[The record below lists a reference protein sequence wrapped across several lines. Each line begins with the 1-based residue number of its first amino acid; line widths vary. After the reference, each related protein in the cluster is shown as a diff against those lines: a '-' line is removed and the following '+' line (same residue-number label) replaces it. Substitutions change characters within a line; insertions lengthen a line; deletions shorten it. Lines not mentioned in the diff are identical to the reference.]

1 MHGIFHILKQALTE
15 CWALSLINVHWG
27 STPVS
32 LLIGHAVSI
41 PRWKY
46 AESVHGQCRMLVKS
60 VYEVKRTSHVIP
72 VVALVG
78 GTVLGVVTLMNTLL
92 E

>member
-1 MHGIFHILKQALTE
+1 
-15 CWALSLINVHWG
+15 LSLIKLISVHWG

-32 LLIGHAVSI
+32 LLIRHAVSI
-41 PRWKY
+41 PCWKY
-46 AESVHGQCRMLVKS
+46 AESVVSVACFPKS
-60 VYEVKRTSHVIP
+60 VYEVKRIYPMLP

-78 GTVLGVVTLMNTLL
+78 GAVVGVVTLMNTLL

>member
-1 MHGIFHILKQALTE
+1 
-15 CWALSLINVHWG
+15 LSLIKLISVHWG

-41 PRWKY
+41 PCWKY
-46 AESVHGQCRMLVKS
+46 AESVHGQCPCLSKS
-60 VYEVKRTSHVIP
+60 VYEVKRMSHVIP

-78 GTVLGVVTLMNTLL
+78 GTVVGVVTLMNTLL

>member
-1 MHGIFHILKQALTE
+1 MQSVSHAGNMQSLCMVSVA
-15 CWALSLINVHWG
+15 CLS
-27 STPVS
+27 
-32 LLIGHAVSI
+32 
-41 PRWKY
+41 R
-46 AESVHGQCRMLVKS
+46 S

-78 GTVLGVVTLMNTLL
+78 GTVVGGTVVGGTVLGVVTLMNTLL

>member
-1 MHGIFHILKQALTE
+1 
-15 CWALSLINVHWG
+15 
-27 STPVS
+27 
-32 LLIGHAVSI
+32 
-41 PRWKY
+41 
-46 AESVHGQCRMLVKS
+46 MLVKS

-78 GTVLGVVTLMNTLL
+78 GTVVGGTVVGGTVLGVVTLMNTLL

>member
-1 MHGIFHILKQALTE
+1 MVSVA
-15 CWALSLINVHWG
+15 CLS
-27 STPVS
+27 
-32 LLIGHAVSI
+32 
-41 PRWKY
+41 
-46 AESVHGQCRMLVKS
+46 KS
-60 VYEVKRTSHVIP
+60 VYEVKSIIP